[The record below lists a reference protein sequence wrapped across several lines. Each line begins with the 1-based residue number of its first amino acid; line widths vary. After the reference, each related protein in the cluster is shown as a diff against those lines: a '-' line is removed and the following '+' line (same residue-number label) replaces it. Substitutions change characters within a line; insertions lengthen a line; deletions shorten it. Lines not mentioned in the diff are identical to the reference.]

1 MPLTEYDDQ
10 LAFALEKI
18 RTLEYVVMGLV
29 MADRNPPNL
38 RKNVEMLITSSDT
51 NDLYQTMSDFDL
63 DVVKRARAETFEV
76 VFRGVKGPAPSS
88 PE

>member
-1 MPLTEYDDQ
+1 MPLTEYDDK

-38 RKNVEMLITSSDT
+38 RKNVEMLIASFDT
-51 NDLYQTMSDFDL
+51 NDLYQTMSDLDL
-63 DVVKRARAETFEV
+63 EVAKRARAETFDI
-76 VFRGVKGPAPSS
+76 VFRGVKPPPAP
-88 PE
+88 E